1 MTARG
6 GWKVNVSV
14 EEMPQG
20 QWLARVM
27 VPTPAG
33 PRYFSELGPNRTAA
47 LLSLRQ
53 SLRPYEGDGYRAARA
68 AVLERAV
75 A

>member
-1 MTARG
+1 M
-6 GWKVNVSV
+6 NVSV
-14 EEMPQG
+14 EETPQG

-27 VPTPAG
+27 VLTPAG
-33 PRYFSELGPNRTAA
+33 PRYFSESGPNRTAA

-53 SLRPYEGDGYRAARA
+53 SLRSYDGDGYRAARA